1 MFIYIERSVFTSSLP
16 ALLWPSH
23 LTEIFTSSP
32 MPCQVSFHSYHGDLK
47 KKKKDHVTPAY
58 LKLIKIPI
66 AFWIKY
72 RFPSDLISYHVF
84 LNHYF
89 PMSLTNFLYLQNI
102 SASGP
107 LHFLGPLPG
116 VHFSLNLTRLIPS
129 SNQGLVF
136 SRHLIKSSLQIFHYH
151 VILFHLLHKA
161 LIIWN
166 YLYLCL
172 MPFFAT
178 RMETQRSAACLFCS
192 LLYCQHFDIYEDHAP
207 FSKSRFRMAYIFC
220 GEGLWSRL
228 YELGGICCG
237 YVVARDTLWPELRM
251 AKMMR
256 SMILQKVC
264 ELRIRPELKS
274 QAALLVVWPWAR
286 YLQL

>member
-1 MFIYIERSVFTSSLP
+1 MFIYIEWSVFTPSLP

-23 LTEIFTSSP
+23 LTEISTSSH
-32 MPCQVSFHSYHGDLK
+32 MPCQASFHSYHGDLK

-58 LKLIKIPI
+58 LKLVKIPI

-84 LNHYF
+84 LSHYF

-107 LHFLGPLPG
+107 LHFLGPPPG

-166 YLYLCL
+166 YLYLFTCL

-178 RMETQRSAACLFCS
+178 RMETQRSAASLFCS
-192 LLYCQHFDIYEDHAP
+192 LLYCQHFDIYEEHVP
-207 FSKSRFRMAYIFC
+207 FSKSRFRLAYIFC

-228 YELGGICCG
+228 WSWRDMLWICCG
-237 YVVARDTLWPELRM
+237 QGYIVPRDTLWLE
-251 AKMMR
+251 
-256 SMILQKVC
+256 
-264 ELRIRPELKS
+264 IRCG
-274 QAALLVVWPWAR
+274 QN
-286 YLQL
+286 